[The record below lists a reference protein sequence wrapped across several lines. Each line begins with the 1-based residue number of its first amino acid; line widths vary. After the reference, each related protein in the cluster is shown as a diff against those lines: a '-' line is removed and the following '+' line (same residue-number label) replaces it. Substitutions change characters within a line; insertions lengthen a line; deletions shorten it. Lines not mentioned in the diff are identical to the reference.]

1 MAQSPLA
8 LSPAIPSHGLAGCVP
23 MAGHALAY
31 ALVVCLAG
39 CSPMPSRNPHSGEL
53 EYRYRP
59 PSSVKEGDRK
69 ECVVRAEDVA
79 QRARVSI
86 SATEENTANTAGV
99 LFGALGAMANV
110 GYAVGRIRAEREAGY
125 EKTMRA
131 CLTEKGYSL
140 P

>member
-1 MAQSPLA
+1 MAVT
-8 LSPAIPSHGLAGCVP
+8 IGKGRYHGAG
-23 MAGHALAY
+23 LI
-31 ALVVCLAG
+31 
-39 CSPMPSRNPHSGEL
+39 S
-53 EYRYRP
+53 
-59 PSSVKEGDRK
+59 
-69 ECVVRAEDVA
+69 VVRRKSQPRSRGICSNGGSCGRLCTRCLSCGLLAHAFA
-79 QRARVSI
+79 QPARVSI

-110 GYAVGRIRAEREAGY
+110 GYAVGRIRAERKAAY